1 MRSTRMAEQRILEML
16 PLSFCSAASAL
27 FHFSHLLFPLLKR
40 LDLCWA
46 RRIRTSVQSGESLTV
61 YKKKDI
67 IIIIKESQISYLT
80 HNHDAQL

>member
-1 MRSTRMAEQRILEML
+1 MAEQRILEML
-16 PLSFCSAASAL
+16 PLSFCPAASASAL

-67 IIIIKESQISYLT
+67 IIIIIIKESQISYLT

>member
-1 MRSTRMAEQRILEML
+1 MAEQRILEML
-16 PLSFCSAASAL
+16 LLSFCPAASAL
-27 FHFSHLLFPLLKR
+27 FHFSHSLFPLLKR

-67 IIIIKESQISYLT
+67 IIIIIIKESQISNLT